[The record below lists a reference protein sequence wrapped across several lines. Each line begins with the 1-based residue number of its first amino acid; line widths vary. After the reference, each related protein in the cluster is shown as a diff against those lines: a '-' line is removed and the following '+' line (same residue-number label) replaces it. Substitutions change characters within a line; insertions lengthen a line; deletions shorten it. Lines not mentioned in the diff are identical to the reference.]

1 MARIEEI
8 EMDEHRAQLKADVRG
23 LVDKY
28 RAIFGWDV
36 PEVDEALSE
45 RLIVKALRQALDEL
59 AQEAVP
65 AARAQRQIG

>member
-1 MARIEEI
+1 MVQIEEL
-8 EMDEHRAQLKADVRG
+8 EMNAHRSALESDVRH

-45 RLIVKALRQALDEL
+45 RLIVKALRQALDDL
-59 AQEAVP
+59 AKEEP
-65 AARAQRQIG
+65 PTARV